1 MDQQCAMAVTP
12 TKGLMM
18 RIKLTC
24 ENCTARLRASSGH
37 TGRRG
42 PRSECGMTMRVPS
55 MPRRSTPCQ
64 RIEQRA
70 ANSEQRAKMAPSQPR
85 ILDPRSSILVL
96 ALAACLVLLTLGLV
110 WITVSMAE
118 LPRIAR
124 EQNATIGATQAFAVS
139 PAGANTPAAGFRK
152 PGRAAGTTC
161 RANPSLSWAVP
172 ICRGK
177 RPAWLDNGNSWSTI
191 GNCSARKGPR
201 TSQEGG
207 RTGTETGTPRESSGA
222 GGTCSGRRSKR
233 AGKGR
238 RAAHR
243 PGARRHPIQGRASRY
258 PWPGEPVGSR
268 SAQEH
273 PARPQ
278 RHPPFPEILIGQ
290 APE

>member
-1 MDQQCAMAVTP
+1 
-12 TKGLMM
+12 M

-42 PRSECGMTMRVPS
+42 SCPQCGMTMRVPS
-55 MPRRSTPCQ
+55 MPRRLTPRQ

-70 ANSEQRAKMAPSQPR
+70 ANSEQRAKMAPSQSS

-110 WITVSMAE
+110 WITVSRAQS
-118 LPRIAR
+118 PRIAR

-139 PAGANTPAAGFRK
+139 PAVAPIPLGRLPQARPCRRHHL
-152 PGRAAGTTC
+152 PGQ
-161 RANPSLSWAVP
+161 PSLSWAVP

-191 GNCSARKGPR
+191 GNCSAKRPKNEPGGRPNGYRNRNASRKFRSWRRLSRP
-201 TSQEGG
+201 TKQEG
-207 RTGTETGTPRESSGA
+207 RKRDAEITPGMMGE
-222 GGTCSGRRSKR
+222 
-233 AGKGR
+233 
-238 RAAHR
+238 AAS
-243 PGARRHPIQGRASRY
+243 HPRRASRY

-268 SAQEH
+268 SAKDI
-273 PARPQ
+273 
-278 RHPPFPEILIGQ
+278 RHVLNDPPFPEILSGK
-290 APE
+290 P